1 MSTQTE
7 HYQLSLREGTD
18 IFNPLSTNDN
28 FEKIDELLFQGAS
41 GGVATG
47 TPVVSGGTLSFQGLT
62 LVAGDTVVKFKL
74 DSSQSVNQVTFA
86 GSTIAIVDLS
96 GANKTLTG
104 GFWIG
109 YVDTNSKFRVM
120 AWPEVVNAQTF
131 DGQAASYYATAQG
144 LQSVNE
150 TAANALSTA
159 TAATTVANQAL
170 EAAGKSG
177 FPGDL
182 IWSDWSAT
190 ALAGNTAVPFTLTPG
205 KMYLFLIRQY
215 YSTGVSYAQPVTAC
229 LVYVP
234 TNPVSNYTTLSLCTV
249 SNWIGGTYQFRHFLR
264 VIKYTDEQWSYSN
277 GYISDSDLNSASES
291 TLAAVPV
298 AVYKLN

>member
-41 GGVATG
+41 GGMVTG

-62 LVAGDTVVKFKL
+62 LVAADTVVKFKL
-74 DSSQSVNQVTFA
+74 DASHSVNQVTFA

-96 GANKTLTG
+96 GNNKTLTG

-131 DGQAASYYATAQG
+131 EGQSASYYATAQG

-170 EAAGKSG
+170 EAA
-177 FPGDL
+177 
-182 IWSDWSAT
+182 T
-190 ALAGNTAVPFTLTPG
+190 AKGAETTVWTGTNTTTFT
-205 KMYLFLIRQY
+205 
-215 YSTGVSYAQPVTAC
+215 AQ
-229 LVYVP
+229 
-234 TNPVSNYTTLSLCTV
+234 TLSLSGV
-249 SNWIGGTYQFRHFLR
+249 PGNWTKINIYSIATSSATTIPLAEKFTFVIPDTLTDNTSFTAAIMQTQFSGSTPDAIQCRRGFTLNTSANT
-264 VIKYTDEQWSYSN
+264 ISFTN
-277 GYISDSDLNSASES
+277 GYYQSNNTSASV
-291 TLAAVPV
+291 AIPV
-298 AVYKLN
+298 KITVE

>member
-41 GGVATG
+41 GGMVTG

-62 LVAGDTVVKFKL
+62 LVAADTVVKFKL

-96 GANKTLTG
+96 GNNKTLTG

-131 DGQAASYYATAQG
+131 NGQAASYYATQSG

-170 EAAGKSG
+170 EAAGKAGG
-177 FPGDL
+177 FTKTLVWKNPNWTEG
-182 IWSDWSAT
+182 SAT
-190 ALAGNTAVPFTLTPG
+190 LPSSFA
-205 KMYLFLIRQY
+205 
-215 YSTGVSYAQPVTAC
+215 AQNV
-229 LVYVP
+229 
-234 TNPVSNYTTLSLCTV
+234 TLSNMPAEVKAFIIVFSTNKIITSGAPFYCPAASILIPYVGTTQ
-249 SNWIGGTYQFRHFLR
+249 NIIG
-264 VIKYTDEQWSYSN
+264 N
-277 GYISDSDLNSASES
+277 GYNNNSVSTRQFTYNSTTSATFTGGATGSGTSDDG
-291 TLAAVPV
+291 TCVPLALYA
-298 AVYKLN
+298 LS

>member
-7 HYQLSLREGTD
+7 HYQLSLRDGTD

-41 GGVATG
+41 GGMVAG

-62 LVAGDTVVKFKL
+62 LVAADTVVKFKL
-74 DSSQSVNQVTFA
+74 DSSQSVNLVTFA

-96 GANKTLTG
+96 GTNKTLTG

-131 DGQAASYYATAQG
+131 EGQSASYYATAQG
-144 LQSVNE
+144 LQNVNE

-170 EAAGKSG
+170 EAATSKGGETVVWTGSNAEN
-177 FPGDL
+177 FTPQTVSL
-182 IWSDWSAT
+182 TNVPASWSKINIYFNATSSSAT
-190 ALAGNTAVPFTLTPG
+190 IPLAEKFTFERPPMFTDRTSFTAAIMQTSFSGTIPDATQCRRGFTLDT
-205 KMYLFLIRQY
+205 
-215 YSTGVSYAQPVTAC
+215 STNTISFT
-229 LVYVP
+229 
-234 TNPVSNYTTLSLCTV
+234 
-249 SNWIGGTYQFRHFLR
+249 
-264 VIKYTDEQWSYSN
+264 N
-277 GYISDSDLNSASES
+277 GYYQSNNLDSFHCI
-291 TLAAVPV
+291 PV
-298 AVYKLN
+298 KITVE